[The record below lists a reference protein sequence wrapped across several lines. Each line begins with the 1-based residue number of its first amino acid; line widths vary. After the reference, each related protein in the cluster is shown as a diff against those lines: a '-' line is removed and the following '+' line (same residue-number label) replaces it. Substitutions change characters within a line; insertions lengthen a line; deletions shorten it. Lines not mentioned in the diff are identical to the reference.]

1 MHRFLNPENR
11 IFINTSGWIAD
22 SRGNS
27 ILSTAVPFT
36 LVLRY
41 GRMSAAL
48 KEAEMC
54 NGREGGGKQGENRT
68 RPERMNER
76 KMKVQAERI
85 WARER

>member
-1 MHRFLNPENR
+1 MKKHSFVLRPS
-11 IFINTSGWIAD
+11 I
-22 SRGNS
+22 S

-36 LVLRY
+36 LVLRC

-76 KMKVQAERI
+76 KREVQTERI